1 MNALIQRWNETLSRK
16 QDQWALHCC
25 SSNEKLSFAALD
37 ARSKILR
44 QRLLSEL
51 HTGRRRNIFA
61 FQVADRIEWMAAFLA
76 SAMVDAIALPIDTTY
91 PPSEVERVLE
101 VYNATLFYDGALFR
115 KGRAH
120 NQTRRFSKDTGLV
133 KLTSGSSSAPK
144 AIPFSHAQMISDA
157 ETIIRTMKI
166 LPEDVHYATI
176 PLGHSYGLGS
186 LVYPLFVH
194 GIPIVFNS
202 MPLPSILVR
211 ELTDTGASVM
221 PTIPAIIRGMA
232 DASDT
237 SIPGTLRLVIS
248 AASKLTPEIA
258 DTFHHRTGLRVHNF
272 YGSSETGGIAYD
284 SDGLA
289 DLASGTIGEPM
300 HGVKVWIT
308 RSGRVSVSS
317 GAVFTCGNHRRDP
330 DSGCGI
336 HLMPDRGT
344 IRDGMLTLT
353 GRSNRI
359 AKHNG
364 KRINLEQIERI
375 LTEHPAIRESYV
387 IYDEGNHRLMAALA
401 CDSLPENFPDWMSNR
416 MPAWQRPKYI
426 HTTAALPHNDR
437 GKPDK
442 ARIAHSLSAHA
453 KRVSW
458 PQSETP

>member
-76 SAMVDAIALPIDTTY
+76 SAMVDAIAFPIDTTY

-194 GIPIVFNS
+194 GIRLSSIPCRFLHYWSGNS
-202 MPLPSILVR
+202 RYRRIR
-211 ELTDTGASVM
+211 DA
-221 PTIPAIIRGMA
+221 TIPPLSGNG
-232 DASDT
+232 DASEPA
-237 SIPGTLRLVIS
+237 SGKLRLVIS
-248 AASKLTPEIA
+248 AASKLTPKSPIRSIIEPDFGWIIS
-258 DTFHHRTGLRVHNF
+258 TVHARPGNRIRF
-272 YGSSETGGIAYD
+272 PR
-284 SDGLA
+284 LA
-289 DLASGTIGEPM
+289 DLASALSES
-300 HGVKVWIT
+300 HARVKVWIT

-317 GAVFTCGNHRRDP
+317 ERLNLGNHRRDP

-442 ARIAHSLSAHA
+442 ARIAHSL
-453 KRVSW
+453 
-458 PQSETP
+458 